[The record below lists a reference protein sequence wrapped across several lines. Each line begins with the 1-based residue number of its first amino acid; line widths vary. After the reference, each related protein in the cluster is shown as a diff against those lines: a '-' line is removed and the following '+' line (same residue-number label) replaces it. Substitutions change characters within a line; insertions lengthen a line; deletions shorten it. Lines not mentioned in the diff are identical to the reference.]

1 MPLEFICWSL
11 FHFQIS
17 VQTLAAAERSYV
29 TWDGVDPI
37 GIWGPQ
43 CTLPL
48 ATPVRSEHLLELLGG
63 ELGKGVD
70 GEDLAAVKT
79 ELGGRFLSGTDCSS
93 SQSVPPPP
101 QL

>member
-17 VQTLAAAERSYV
+17 VQTLAAAERLCNL
-29 TWDGVDPI
+29 DGVDPI

-48 ATPVRSEHLLELLGG
+48 ATPMRSKHLLELLGVGSWG
-63 ELGKGVD
+63 EEGVD
-70 GEDLAAVKT
+70 RGDLAAVRT
-79 ELGGRFLSGTDCSS
+79 ESGRRFLWG
-93 SQSVPPPP
+93 
-101 QL
+101 LNL